1 MSTRWMCT
9 RAIVSGLAVACPFSA
24 IRPPRPIRAR
34 HSSTA
39 GPGRSITAE
48 QMSWAAIPLTS
59 WTMSISPASPM
70 SVTWLS
76 RPAMRITAS
85 GISAVSDRPVW
96 RTRPASSAAS
106 MGSSLIPRSPRSS
119 VRIGFCTSASL
130 PLGDERGR
138 GSLESGRAGGDAQ
151 PVRQSASSRC
161 MLVIDSF
168 SFRARFHG
176 TMPAVPSGTATSLAA
191 RLSRSASSIGNR
203 SCVVVLP
210 SSTSGCE
217 PVGSIA
223 ALTPVDPRPRGA
235 GSSHPGLRSR
245 WNGFIPVSPGQPPA
259 GQRRTR
265 KARVHPRFCV
275 GLS

>member
-1 MSTRWMCT
+1 
-9 RAIVSGLAVACPFSA
+9 
-24 IRPPRPIRAR
+24 
-34 HSSTA
+34 
-39 GPGRSITAE
+39 
-48 QMSWAAIPLTS
+48 
-59 WTMSISPASPM
+59 
-70 SVTWLS
+70 
-76 RPAMRITAS
+76 
-85 GISAVSDRPVW
+85 
-96 RTRPASSAAS
+96 
-106 MGSSLIPRSPRSS
+106 
-119 VRIGFCTSASL
+119 
-130 PLGDERGR
+130 
-138 GSLESGRAGGDAQ
+138 
-151 PVRQSASSRC
+151 

-235 GSSHPGLRSR
+235 GSSHPGIRSR

-265 KARVHPRFCV
+265 KARVHPRVCGDGPQV
-275 GLS
+275 DGGEDDD